1 MGMFTRVMD
10 DLGAALVGVVDGAA
24 LPTLLVM
31 AAVVVFKGIRT
42 NGLAGV
48 FGRSAAA
55 LLLML
60 ALLYVVYGVMA
71 PERFSLTHWAAHTE
85 RSWNTVMMTTGQTM
99 VGYYLVALVGV
110 AIVFAV
116 KSLLHRHD

>member
-1 MGMFTRVMD
+1 MFERVTD

-31 AAVVVFKGIRT
+31 AAVVIFKGIRT
-42 NGLAGV
+42 NGLTGV

-60 ALLYVVYGVMA
+60 GALYVVYGVLA
-71 PERFSLTHWAAHTE
+71 PERFTLGHWAEHTE
-85 RSWNTVMMTTGQTM
+85 RSWNTLMLTTGQTM

-110 AIVFAV
+110 ALVFAV

>member
-1 MGMFTRVMD
+1 MFSRVTD

-24 LPTLLVM
+24 LPTLIVM
-31 AAVVVFKGIRT
+31 AAVVIFKGIRT
-42 NGLAGV
+42 NALLGV

-60 ALLYVVYGVMA
+60 VALYLVHGVMA
-71 PERFSLTHWAAHTE
+71 PERFSLSHWAAHTE
-85 RSWNTVMMTTGQTM
+85 ASWNTVMMTTGQTM
-99 VGYYLVALVGV
+99 VGYYLAALVGV

-116 KSLLHRHD
+116 KSLLHRHQD